1 MQACRIVF
9 FDEFPRTS
17 NSRKVG
23 ISHQSIPSEFCITKI
38 SMSISYSCMTTDLCN
53 MYDDIKFDL
62 LDSLSTIEFYRNT
75 KVSPAGPI
83 RRQDIKI
90 GDCHL
95 AFSHLL
101 MYRARA
107 ELGV

>member
-1 MQACRIVF
+1 MSSQERPTREKWVYL
-9 FDEFPRTS
+9 TS
-17 NSRKVG
+17 QYY
-23 ISHQSIPSEFCITKI
+23 QSFVSQKYPCLT
-38 SMSISYSCMTTDLCN
+38 YSCMTTDLCN

-62 LDSLSTIEFYRNT
+62 LDSLSTIEFYRNR

-101 MYRARA
+101 KYRARA
-107 ELGV
+107 EPGV

>member
-1 MQACRIVF
+1 
-9 FDEFPRTS
+9 
-17 NSRKVG
+17 
-23 ISHQSIPSEFCITKI
+23 
-38 SMSISYSCMTTDLCN
+38 

-62 LDSLSTIEFYRNT
+62 LDSLSTIEFYRNR

-90 GDCHL
+90 GGCHL

-101 MYRARA
+101 KYRARA
-107 ELGV
+107 EPGVKLKMRPLLYSALSLP